1 MPAQALAAPPA
12 SPTHYLIGARR
23 RRIAAVT
30 QPTHTR
36 PYQWVSR
43 DAWLIIAARSLRTFA
58 QASISVFFAIYMV
71 ELGYS
76 VTEAGLLAT
85 IGSAGSAAFAFLIVF
100 VGETIGRRKLLVGF
114 SIVMGLGGLGFAFT
128 ENYAVLALVSFFM
141 GSLAITGGGPRGPIQ
156 PLETASLPD
165 TTDSEHRTE
174 LYAFS
179 GIIERIARVLGSLA
193 AALPAFFVLVFHIT
207 NAQSF
212 KVMFV
217 GYAIIM
223 LASAAMYSFLSPAVS
238 NQPISSGPRSKSN
251 WQNPLALPSR
261 RTIFTLAAIFS
272 VDSFATRFV
281 FFALVALWFK
291 TKFGLDLNDVSY
303 LLAASTMLSAVSLW
317 AAAKLA
323 NRFGLLNTIVFT
335 HIPAVICT
343 IAVPFAPWAWLAIL
357 LWLVRGFFSQM
368 DGPPKNS
375 YTMAIVNREERTAMA
390 SINNVAQATV
400 GTATPWLTTVLF
412 QSVSMTA
419 PFIAAGLLKSIYLA
433 GMYFTFRKVHP
444 PEEIARQE
452 RKAREK
458 SAAPDEIV

>member
-1 MPAQALAAPPA
+1 
-12 SPTHYLIGARR
+12 
-23 RRIAAVT
+23 
-30 QPTHTR
+30 
-36 PYQWVSR
+36 VSR
-43 DAWLIIAARSLRTFA
+43 DAWLIIGARSLRTFA

-85 IGSAGSAAFAFLIVF
+85 IGSGGSAVFAFLIVF

-114 SIVMGLGGLGFAFT
+114 SILMGLGGLGFAFT
-128 ENYAVLALVSFFM
+128 DEYAVLALVSFFM

-165 TTDSEHRTE
+165 TTDAQHLTE
-174 LYAFS
+174 LYALS

-193 AALPAFFVLVFHIT
+193 AALPALFVVVFDIT
-207 NAQSF
+207 DVQSF

-217 GYAIIM
+217 SYAVIM
-223 LASAAMYSFLSPAVS
+223 LASALMYSFLSPAVTHQATVAGS
-238 NQPISSGPRSKSN
+238 EPKRG

-291 TKFGLDLNDVSY
+291 TKFGLDLSEVSY
-303 LLAASTMLSAVSLW
+303 LLAASTLLSAVSLW

-323 NRFGLLNTIVFT
+323 NRIGLLNTIVFT

-412 QSVSMTA
+412 QSVSMMA

-433 GMYFTFRKVHP
+433 GMYFTFRNVHP
-444 PEEIARQE
+444 PEEVERQA
-452 RKAREK
+452 RKARQREQARAK
-458 SAAPDEIV
+458 AN